1 MESSSTPYSA
11 LAVFVNNQQVFK
23 LPPDEKKP
31 PLPDLALAPTRLD
44 EVDLY
49 GGLEAV
55 KEGLLSVLVVGCLA
69 VVDAVVNGFAPPSPT
84 SKSRGLE
91 EEEEHD
97 SHGVDTMMN
106 ESWMPSWGLGDL
118 SYYSDETSY
127 AVGNR

>member
-1 MESSSTPYSA
+1 MESSSAPYNA

-23 LPPDEKKP
+23 LPPEDKKP

-69 VVDAVVNGFAPPSPT
+69 VVDAVVNGFAPPSQT
-84 SKSRGLE
+84 SRSRGGLE
-91 EEEEHD
+91 EEHD
-97 SHGVDTMMN
+97 DGVDTMMT

-127 AVGNR
+127 AVCDHL